1 MDTRKMKIMIV
12 EDDAIIAMDIAA
24 LLVEMGF
31 EVAGITHAS
40 GDAVEMARS
49 ARPDLILMDII
60 IEGPV
65 DGIETASII
74 RERFGVPVIYLTAHA
89 DEMTVKTARSTAP
102 YGYIL
107 KPVNPRELYSN
118 IDAAL
123 NRRELEKQL
132 ELKTAELEKLNLE
145 LRESEQRRRLIIE
158 NSGDIIYTL
167 DRKGVFT
174 FVSPGWTFLLGHA
187 VEEVEH
193 HPFQVFVHPDDIAAC
208 EEFLSRVLETRQKM
222 GGVEY
227 RVMHADGTWRW
238 HTTNGSPIL
247 DSAGSILGFVGIA
260 RDITDR
266 KARDERLLRY
276 SAVLPGLMEQHF
288 WFDGDP
294 MQGIRYLTELGARLM
309 ETRRVSV
316 WLYSYDMQSLNCHD
330 LYDSLL
336 NDHRSGDMI
345 ASSRLRKYMENHS
358 QGRVIAAT
366 DVFTDERT
374 RDIPDEYFRSGDI
387 QSLLDAPVWV
397 RGKLAGVLSF
407 EQTESHR
414 RWFPEEEQ
422 LAVTLAMYVSACI
435 EAFEKRSIET
445 ALRES
450 ELFLNSVIQG
460 FPIPI
465 FVIDSQHKLQYWN
478 RALEEISGISA
489 EEVLRTNQQW
499 RAFYDRERPCLAD
512 LLVDGA
518 ESSIQ
523 EWYQDKC
530 RKSDLIPGAYEG
542 VDFISRLVGEGRWLR
557 FTAAMIKNAAG
568 ELIGAIET
576 LEDITPQKEA
586 ELSLRE
592 SEQKYRTLVENIDIG
607 VFRTSAD
614 RMGNF
619 MHLSRAMAKIFG
631 YESIE
636 QLQRLSVADFYFD
649 PNDRKTVLDRLVN
662 TGSVRNFEVRMKK
675 LDGSIIWASITATL
689 KFDEGGRPLW
699 IDGIVEDISDRRRA
713 EEALRESEDRL
724 RTLINAMPDI
734 VCLKDGEGHWLEAN
748 DYDIDF
754 FGLRG
759 VDYRGK
765 TDADLAELSP
775 LFREAFLNCVESD
788 EVAWAAR
795 APVRSDEEVILP
807 GGGAMIFDIIKVP
820 MFYRDGRRRGLI
832 VVGRD
837 ITGRRSV
844 EDTLRKSLGEK
855 EVLLKEI
862 HHRVKN
868 NLNIIV
874 SLLSMQAEKEKNA
887 RARDSLTMTRTRIF
901 AIAQI
906 HELLYQMDN
915 LALIDFRAYIEKMIS
930 RLHALYVMAPKR
942 VREVLDVRD
951 VMLDVNHAV
960 PCGVLIN
967 EILTNSYKHAFEERD
982 EGEISVTF
990 YREGDVFRL
999 IIADNGRGL
1008 AGDFSRETHGSLGL
1022 DLIHVLAENQL
1033 KGTMIVSSANGLRY
1047 EIEIPAP
1054 AVKNGMQ

>member
-1 MDTRKMKIMIV
+1 
-12 EDDAIIAMDIAA
+12 
-24 LLVEMGF
+24 
-31 EVAGITHAS
+31 
-40 GDAVEMARS
+40 
-49 ARPDLILMDII
+49 
-60 IEGPV
+60 
-65 DGIETASII
+65 
-74 RERFGVPVIYLTAHA
+74 VP
-89 DEMTVKTARSTAP
+89 E
-102 YGYIL
+102 
-107 KPVNPRELYSN
+107 
-118 IDAAL
+118 
-123 NRRELEKQL
+123 
-132 ELKTAELEKLNLE
+132 
-145 LRESEQRRRLIIE
+145 
-158 NSGDIIYTL
+158 
-167 DRKGVFT
+167 
-174 FVSPGWTFLLGHA
+174 
-187 VEEVEH
+187 
-193 HPFQVFVHPDDIAAC
+193 
-208 EEFLSRVLETRQKM
+208 
-222 GGVEY
+222 
-227 RVMHADGTWRW
+227 
-238 HTTNGSPIL
+238 
-247 DSAGSILGFVGIA
+247 
-260 RDITDR
+260 
-266 KARDERLLRY
+266 
-276 SAVLPGLMEQHF
+276 
-288 WFDGDP
+288 
-294 MQGIRYLTELGARLM
+294 
-309 ETRRVSV
+309 
-316 WLYSYDMQSLNCHD
+316 
-330 LYDSLL
+330 
-336 NDHRSGDMI
+336 
-345 ASSRLRKYMENHS
+345 
-358 QGRVIAAT
+358 
-366 DVFTDERT
+366 
-374 RDIPDEYFRSGDI
+374 
-387 QSLLDAPVWV
+387 
-397 RGKLAGVLSF
+397 
-407 EQTESHR
+407 
-414 RWFPEEEQ
+414 
-422 LAVTLAMYVSACI
+422 
-435 EAFEKRSIET
+435 
-445 ALRES
+445 
-450 ELFLNSVIQG
+450 
-460 FPIPI
+460 
-465 FVIDSQHKLQYWN
+465 
-478 RALEEISGISA
+478 
-489 EEVLRTNQQW
+489 
-499 RAFYDRERPCLAD
+499 
-512 LLVDGA
+512 
-518 ESSIQ
+518 
-523 EWYQDKC
+523 
-530 RKSDLIPGAYEG
+530 
-542 VDFISRLVGEGRWLR
+542 
-557 FTAAMIKNAAG
+557 
-568 ELIGAIET
+568 
-576 LEDITPQKEA
+576 
-586 ELSLRE
+586 
-592 SEQKYRTLVENIDIG
+592 
-607 VFRTSAD
+607 
-614 RMGNF
+614 
-619 MHLSRAMAKIFG
+619 
-631 YESIE
+631 
-636 QLQRLSVADFYFD
+636 LQRVGVAVFYFD

-662 TGSVRNFEVRMKK
+662 TGSVRNFDVRMKK